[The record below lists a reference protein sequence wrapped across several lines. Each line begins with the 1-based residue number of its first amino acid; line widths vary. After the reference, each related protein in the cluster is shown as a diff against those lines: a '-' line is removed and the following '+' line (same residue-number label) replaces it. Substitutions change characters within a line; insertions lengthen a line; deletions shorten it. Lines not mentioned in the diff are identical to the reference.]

1 MKHNTSKKNVAILG
15 AGIAG
20 LASAVRLA
28 AAGYEVTVYEQ
39 AATYGGKMG
48 VWQKEGYRW
57 DTGPSL
63 FTMPHYVDELLHI
76 DGKADVPF
84 EYEELDKICNY
95 FWDDGTRLTATKNRK
110 QLLTE
115 FHRALGELPKTL
127 KAYLKDS
134 ESKFNITN
142 HVFLEKS
149 LHKVRTYFSWP
160 TIRSIFRLPKVQVFS
175 NMHTQNER
183 RFSNPKS
190 VQFFNRYATYNG
202 SNPYE
207 APATLNVIPH
217 YEFGIGAFFP
227 KKGIRSIADAVYTK
241 AIKLGVDFKFHT
253 AVNYVSKVGGK
264 YVVNNEGT
272 YDIALCNIDV
282 ASAARGPLKSLLGHK
297 RKEYEPS
304 SSALI
309 FYWGM
314 KSGYRELDVHNI
326 FFARDYKKEF
336 NSIFKQKKID
346 EDPTV
351 YIHISSKCNTDD
363 APQGGENW
371 FVMVNAPYD
380 DEQDWDTMI
389 GQARTSIVNKISRN
403 LGREIEA
410 DIAVEHRLTPQ
421 LIMSKTGS
429 YKGALYG
436 TSSNNRMSAFLRQAN
451 FSSRHKGLYF
461 CGGSVHPGGGIPLC
475 LLSAKIATDIIR
487 RDY

>member
-1 MKHNTSKKNVAILG
+1 MKHNKSEYKVAILG
-15 AGIAG
+15 AGVAG

-28 AAGYEVTVYEQ
+28 TAGFSVTVYEQ
-39 AATYGGKMG
+39 SNTYGGKMG
-48 VWQKEGYRW
+48 VWQKDGYRW

-63 FTMPHYVDELLHI
+63 FTMPHYVDELLAL
-76 DGKADVPF
+76 DGRHEVDF
-84 EYEELDKICNY
+84 DYEELDSICNY
-95 FWDDGTRLTATKNRK
+95 FWDDGTRLQATKDREELYAQFDKN
-110 QLLTE
+110 
-115 FHRALGELPKTL
+115 LGEPKENI
-127 KAYLKDS
+127 KAYLADS
-134 ESKFNITN
+134 EAKFNITN

-149 LHKVRTYFSWP
+149 LHKVKTYLSWS
-160 TIRSIFRLPKVQVFS
+160 TIKSIFRLPKVQVFS
-175 NMHTQNER
+175 NMHTQNTK
-183 RFSNPKS
+183 RFKNPKT

-227 KKGIRSIADAVYTK
+227 KKGIRSIAESLYTK
-241 AIKLGVDFKFHT
+241 ATHLGVEFLFDTTVTSVQKEKNRF
-253 AVNYVSKVGGK
+253 S
-264 YVVNNEGT
+264 VNNESEF
-272 YDIALCNIDV
+272 DIALCNMDV
-282 ASAARGPLKSLLGHK
+282 AAAARGPLQSLIGDS

-314 KSGYRELDVHNI
+314 KSSYRQLDVHNI
-326 FFARDYKKEF
+326 FFSNDYEKEF
-336 NSIFKQKKID
+336 TNIFTNKQID

-351 YIHISSKCNTDD
+351 YIHISSKSNTND
-363 APQGGENW
+363 APKGGENW

-380 DEQDWDTMI
+380 DNQDWDTMI
-389 GQARTSIVNKISRN
+389 AETRENILAKLSQN
-403 LGREIEA
+403 LGRDIEA
-410 DIAVEHRLTPQ
+410 DIAVEHKLTPQ

-451 FSSRHKGLYF
+451 FSSKHKGLYF

-475 LLSAKIATDIIR
+475 LLSAKISTDIIR
-487 RDY
+487 RDF

>member
-1 MKHNTSKKNVAILG
+1 MKHNKSEHKLAILG
-15 AGIAG
+15 AGVAG

-28 AAGYEVTVYEQ
+28 AAGYTVTVYEQ
-39 AATYGGKMG
+39 SATYGGKMG
-48 VWQKEGYRW
+48 VWQKDGYRW

-63 FTMPHYVDELLHI
+63 FTMPQYVDELLSI
-76 DGKADVPF
+76 DGRQDVPF
-84 EYEELDKICNY
+84 EYEELDTICNY
-95 FWDDGTRLTATKNRK
+95 FWEDGT
-110 QLLTE
+110 
-115 FHRALGELPKTL
+115 TL
-127 KAYLKDS
+127 KASKDRDELYGQFEKNLGEPKKNIKAYLADS
-134 ESKFNITN
+134 EAKFNITN

-149 LHKVRTYFSWP
+149 LHRIKTYLNIG
-160 TIRSIFRLPKVQVFS
+160 TIKSIFRLPKVEVFK
-175 NMHTQNER
+175 NMHAQNEK
-183 RFSNPKS
+183 RFKNPKT

-227 KKGIRSIADAVYTK
+227 KKGIRSIADALYTK
-241 AIKLGVDFKFHT
+241 ATNLGVKFMFDT
-253 AVNYVSKVGGK
+253 AVTSVLKENNSFI
-264 YVVNNEGT
+264 VNDKER
-272 YDIALCNIDV
+272 YDIALCNMDV
-282 ASAARGPLKSLLGHK
+282 AAAARGPLQSLIGDS

-314 KSGYRELDVHNI
+314 KSSYKELDVHNI
-326 FFARDYKKEF
+326 FFSDNYKQEF
-336 NSIFKQKKID
+336 TNIFTNKRID

-351 YIHISSKCNTDD
+351 YIHISSKSNKED
-363 APQGGENW
+363 APIGGENW

-380 DEQDWDTMI
+380 DKQDWDTMI
-389 GQARTSIVNKISRN
+389 ADARANIIAKLSKN
-403 LGREIEA
+403 LGKGISK
-410 DIAVEHRLTPQ
+410 DIVVEHKLTPQ

-451 FSSRHKGLYF
+451 FSSKHKGLYF

-475 LLSAKIATDIIR
+475 LLSAKISTDIIK
-487 RDY
+487 RDF